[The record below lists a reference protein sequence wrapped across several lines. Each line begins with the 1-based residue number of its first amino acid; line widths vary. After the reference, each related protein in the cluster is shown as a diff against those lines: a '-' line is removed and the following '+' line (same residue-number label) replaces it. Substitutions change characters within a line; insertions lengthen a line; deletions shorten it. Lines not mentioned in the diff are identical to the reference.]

1 MTTRDVKAEQLAES
15 LRQCGPLA
23 RESDGRDE
31 LWLTVQDVVCTR
43 TTCHIVPMGSTSP
56 VSVTPEHST
65 DELLAAME
73 WLVAHEAHARAMA
86 PRELF
91 IMLRGVATRGALGSA
106 RAAQADALHGMTHV
120 SPGEPVVF
128 ADLEMSEVA

>member
-23 RESDGRDE
+23 QVSDGRDD
-31 LWLTVQDVVCTR
+31 LWLTIQEVVCTR
-43 TTCHIVPMGSTSP
+43 STCHIVPMGSTSP
-56 VSVTPEHST
+56 VWVTPEHST
-65 DELLAAME
+65 DELIAAME
-73 WLVAHEAHARAMA
+73 WLVAHEAQARAMA